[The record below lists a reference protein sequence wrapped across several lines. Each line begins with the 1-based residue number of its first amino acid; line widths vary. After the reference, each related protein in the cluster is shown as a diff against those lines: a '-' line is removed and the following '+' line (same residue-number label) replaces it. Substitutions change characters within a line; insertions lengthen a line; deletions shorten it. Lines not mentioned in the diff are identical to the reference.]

1 MPTVDH
7 RPLTASPANAPVAL
21 PSPLLIWIARGSIV
35 GAVLF
40 AVVWAVLGLV
50 RPGYSFVSQPIS
62 GLGVGPGAGVMNGV
76 FVVTGLLFIAG
87 PFGAFLV
94 TRELGP
100 LARWSSAIL
109 LALSGVGAV
118 LCGLFTWE
126 SFAPHMV

>member
-40 AVVWAVLGLV
+40 AVVWAVLGLI

-62 GLGVGPGAGVMNGV
+62 GLGVGPGAALMNGA
-76 FVVTGLLFIAG
+76 FVVTGALFVASPIGSLL
-87 PFGAFLV
+87 LL
-94 TRELGP
+94 TRELEGF
-100 LARWSSAIL
+100 ARWSSAL
-109 LALSGVGAV
+109 TLALSGVGAI
-118 LCGLFTWE
+118 LCGLFT
-126 SFAPHMV
+126 